1 MAQATIVMRLESS
14 QKHFPFGVVAT
25 LIDSHGGEVVSVD
38 IIRSSKAG
46 SVRDIT
52 VMIPEQDQQ
61 KLLSACA
68 EVEGIRIVH
77 VSDRIFLAHLGGK
90 ITINPTRP
98 IKTRDDLSQVYT
110 PGVAKVCEA
119 IESNVENAYTLTIKR
134 NCVAVVSDGSA
145 VLGLGNIGPH
155 AAIPVMEGK
164 AMLFKQLANVDAFP
178 ICLNTQNVD
187 EIVEIVK
194 AISPIFG
201 GINIED
207 ISSPRCFEVEQRLI
221 NELDIPVLHDD
232 QHGTAIVVLA
242 GVYNALRLVG
252 KKLEDVKIVV
262 NGVGAAGSAICKM
275 LLYAGAGHLVPVDRA
290 GIIARGEQYEHPV
303 WSWLANQPQV
313 EANKGTLQDAIVG
326 ADIFIGVSKAGV
338 LKVEDVKK
346 MNKGN
351 IVFAMANPNPEIE
364 PELAL
369 PHVSVFATGR
379 SDYPN
384 QINNVLVFPGMFRGA
399 LDCRASAITDEM
411 KLAAAKAIAS
421 VVTDDELDEHYIIPS
436 IFNEQVV
443 REVSR
448 AVIQA
453 ALAEGVARRVPNQ

>member
-221 NELDIPVLHDD
+221 NELDIPVFHDD

-242 GVYNALRLVG
+242 GVYNALRIVG

-275 LLYAGAGHLVPVDRA
+275 LLYAGAGHLVPVDRS
-290 GIIARGEQYEHPV
+290 GIITRGEQYEHPV

>member
-221 NELDIPVLHDD
+221 NELDIPVFHDD

-411 KLAAAKAIAS
+411 KLSAAKAIAS

>member
-187 EIVEIVK
+187 EIVGIVK

-221 NELDIPVLHDD
+221 NELDIPVFHDD

>member
-275 LLYAGAGHLVPVDRA
+275 LLYAGAGHLVPVDRS
-290 GIIARGEQYEHPV
+290 GIITRGEQYEHPV